1 MKLKLNKNLKVI
13 KYLENDKILIEK
25 YILKFKPQQIYI
37 LSGLS
42 SVRKSF
48 LNPIETY
55 KSNIIKLFEI
65 LEICR
70 KKNYQLKFIIQLPQ
84 IALEIKKKNVM
95 KIQISH
101 QLVHMLNQKV
111 LLTG

>member
-55 KSNIIKLFEI
+55 KSNILKLFEI

-70 KKNYQLKFIIQLPQ
+70 KKKLSTKIYNSASTDCFGNQ
-84 IALEIKKKNVM
+84 KKNVM